1 MSYAVCLPLVRWRP
15 LIAALV
21 AVSSLTACGGGG
33 GDNDNGG
40 SSGNVGATPGAVTPS
55 PSGAVPTGANAPTL
69 TNNIAVDGRNWINYR
84 RSQLGI
90 PTVTE
95 NTLINNAAQGHSEYL
110 RANNLMSHDQVA
122 GRTGFTGV
130 TLGDRLNAAGYTLPS
145 NGYAY
150 GEVISGTTNG
160 SGFFMAEELVT
171 AIYHRFVMFEPKF
184 REIGTGAA
192 TATNRYN
199 YFTAD
204 FATRGGFGPG
214 IASNA
219 VAVWPF
225 NGQTQVTPDFMSD
238 TEQPD
243 PVPNQN
249 QVGYPISVH
258 ANIDAPVTVQTF
270 SVRPRGGANLQVL
283 QVFPSGS
290 ATQRTAAAIIPLAA
304 LRAATTYDVSFAGT
318 VNGAPVSRE
327 WSFTTK

>member
-1 MSYAVCLPLVRWRP
+1 MSYVPHWRP

-21 AVSSLTACGGGG
+21 VVSSLSACGGGG
-33 GDNDNGG
+33 GNDDNGG
-40 SSGNVGATPGAVTPS
+40 VVGTPVANTPPATGTVTPDAS
-55 PSGAVPTGANAPTL
+55 APTL

-84 RSQLGI
+84 RSQLGV
-90 PTVTE
+90 PAVAE
-95 NTLINNAAQGHSEYL
+95 NALINNAAQGHSEYL
-110 RANNLMSHDQVA
+110 RTNNLMSHDQVA
-122 GRTGFTGV
+122 GRPGFTGAS
-130 TLGDRLNAAGYTLPS
+130 LGDRLQAAGYNLGGS
-145 NGYAY
+145 GYAY
-150 GEVISGTTNG
+150 GEVISGTTNN

-204 FATRGGFGPG
+204 FATRNGFGPG

-219 VAVWPF
+219 IVTWPF
-225 NGQTQVTPDFMSD
+225 NGQTQVTPNFMSD

-249 QVGYPISVH
+249 EVGYPISVH

-270 SVRPRGGANLQVL
+270 TVRPRGGANLQV
-283 QVFPSGS
+283 QPVFPSGGS
-290 ATQRTAAAIIPLAA
+290 SGRTAAAIVPLAA

-327 WSFTTK
+327 WSFTTR

>member
-1 MSYAVCLPLVRWRP
+1 MSYAVRWRP
-15 LIAALV
+15 FIAALV
-21 AVSSLTACGGGG
+21 VVSSLSACGGGG
-33 GDNDNGG
+33 SDDSNGG
-40 SSGNVGATPGAVTPS
+40 SGAVAGTPQANT
-55 PSGAVPTGANAPTL
+55 PPATGTVTPGANAPAQ

-84 RSQLGI
+84 RSQAGV
-90 PTVTE
+90 PVVTE
-95 NTLINNAAQGHSEYL
+95 NAQINNAALGHSEYL
-110 RANNLMSHDQVA
+110 RTNNVMGHDQIA
-122 GRTGFTGV
+122 GRPGFTGV
-130 TLGDRLNAAGYTLPS
+130 TLGDRLKAAGYTLPS
-145 NGYAY
+145 SGYAY
-150 GEVISGTTNG
+150 GEIISGTTNS

-204 FATRGGFGPG
+204 FAARGGFGPG

-219 VAVWPF
+219 VVVWPF
-225 NGQTQVTPDFMSD
+225 NGQTQVTPNFESD

-243 PVPNQN
+243 PVPDRNN
-249 QVGYPISVH
+249 VGYPISVH

-270 SVRPRGGANLQVL
+270 SVRPRGGANLQV
-283 QVFPSGS
+283 QSVVPSGS
-290 ATQRTAAAIIPLAA
+290 ASQRTAAAIVPLDP

-327 WSFTTK
+327 WSFTTR